1 GLVCAVVVLGT
12 FMLFVGGNGR
22 AQLVHTCTPTD
33 RQFIDVAQLN
43 MAALGSASEDY
54 LHGSSKADS
63 VIDTAAGSLKN
74 IKGTYPSD
82 RSPPPAGPSSSVWTR
97 RAAPRRTACGTS
109 STARRAA
116 VRSAPHLAA
125 CRTDSRRRQ
134 ASKKDIP
141 LDIGAYATADN
152 PPRVYAVSVD
162 TV

>member
-1 GLVCAVVVLGT
+1 MKPRITAAAGLVCAVVVLGT

-63 VIDTAAGSLKN
+63 VIDTAAASLKN

-82 RSPPPAGPSSSVWTR
+82 PSLSKTRAILSAMFVEYDKAIRAHTKHTDPGRYMYRAYGLANFAHDVLAQAQGPLKQR
-97 RAAPRRTACGTS
+97 GC
-109 STARRAA
+109 
-116 VRSAPHLAA
+116 
-125 CRTDSRRRQ
+125 
-134 ASKKDIP
+134 DITP
-141 LDIGAYATADN
+141 LL
-152 PPRVYAVSVD
+152 
-162 TV
+162 